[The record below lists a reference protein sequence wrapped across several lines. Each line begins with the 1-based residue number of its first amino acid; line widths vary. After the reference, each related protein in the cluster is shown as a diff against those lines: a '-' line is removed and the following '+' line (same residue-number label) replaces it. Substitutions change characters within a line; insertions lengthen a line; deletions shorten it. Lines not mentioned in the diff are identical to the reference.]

1 MRTPSYIQKIA
12 QYRQQAAPD
21 PYRPVEEY
29 FKCQVSQMGSEMLP
43 LLNGWYVQDSEELKT
58 YGNGVMAGSL
68 KTALKR
74 FPDMVRPAL
83 SRLSDDEKD
92 ELTDCNERQFNDGI
106 FIYVPD
112 NVRVER
118 PFQIV
123 SLVNSR
129 EDLLVQNRHV
139 IRVGRNASLSL
150 IQCDD
155 SIRSSGHFINIVTEI
170 ELAENAALHYYK
182 TENKEADSL
191 LFHHLFVRQQAH
203 SLFQSDAITFNA
215 GYVGNHIHVNLDGP
229 FAEARLYGLYLVD
242 KTQRCDNHIKVC
254 HNTADCKS
262 FQLYKGILD
271 DEAKATFHGH
281 VVVRPDAQ
289 RTNAY
294 QTNRNILLTD
304 KAEVNTKPFLEI
316 YADDVQC
323 SHGATVGQLDE
334 EALYYL
340 RSRGIGERS
349 ARKLL
354 MFAFANEVCN
364 YVEIPALKD
373 RLSDMV
379 QRRLNGEL
387 TICDQCLLH
396 DANHSDIIFPID
408 ASRL

>member
-1 MRTPSYIQKIA
+1 MKSPSYIQKIA
-12 QYRQQAAPD
+12 QYRQQGAPD

-43 LLNGWYVQDSEELKT
+43 VLNGWCVQDSEELNT
-58 YGNGVMAGSL
+58 YANGVVAGSL

-74 FPDMVRPAL
+74 CPELVKPSL
-83 SRLSDDEKD
+83 SRFAADEKD
-92 ELTDCNERQFNDGI
+92 ELTESNESQFNDGI

-112 NVRVER
+112 DVKVER

-129 EDLLVQNRHV
+129 DDLLVQNRHV
-139 IRVGRNASLSL
+139 VRVGRNASLSL

-155 SIRSSGHFINIVTEI
+155 SIRSGSHFINIVTEI
-170 ELAENAALHYYK
+170 DLAENATLHYYK

-191 LFHHLFVRQQAH
+191 LFHHLFVRQQAY
-203 SLFQSDAITFNA
+203 SLFQSNAITFNA
-215 GYVGNHIHVNLDGP
+215 GYVGNHIHVNLNEP

-242 KTQRCDNHIKVC
+242 KLQQCDNRIKVS
-254 HNTADCKS
+254 HNATDCKS

-271 DEAKATFHGH
+271 DEAKAGFHGH
-281 VVVRPDAQ
+281 VVVQPDAQ

-304 KAEVNTKPFLEI
+304 KAVVNTKPFLEI
-316 YADDVQC
+316 YANDVQC

-340 RSRGIGERS
+340 RSRGIGERT

-396 DANHSDIIFPID
+396 GANHSDIIFPID
-408 ASRL
+408 ASKL